1 MLAKIINENNAIFWY
16 ILNFMDLFMY
26 SIFFKLI
33 LDSFSIKRFNYKI
46 SYLLLFLISMGS
58 FIIAYENIFF
68 YIISCIVFYKINYEG
83 SILKGSIYS
92 TFYWCV
98 IRKIIELVSLHLVCS
113 INYSNIDKRLEFMDG
128 EIVQI
133 ELFIFKLVAI
143 SLLYLIYIY
152 IYRYS
157 KLRKI
162 PLSFIYML
170 IPILTNI
177 ICVLLVFRYK
187 VFNRQSSIEFIV
199 VILMIF
205 LSNIIFGFIFKRIIN
220 DYNVK
225 QENKILTDNIL
236 KDYDY
241 YLKIKE
247 EQDKIKEIYHDIKNH
262 MICLRDFCENSDTQ
276 RAINYIDNIE
286 SGMQKYNNLG
296 LEFNTGNMIVDSIL
310 KNKKNLCIERKIDFD
325 IDVDFSKIEF
335 MDMVDICILFSNLID
350 NAIEASEK
358 IQDLD
363 IVKKIR
369 LESKLI
375 DSFYVIVIENNKT
388 NIVNHKRGVFLT
400 SKQDKFFHGIGLKN
414 VKNIVN
420 KYLGELV
427 IEEVENR
434 FIVKIIVP
442 HC

>member
-1 MLAKIINENNAIFWY
+1 MLADIINENNTVFWFIF
-16 ILNFMDLFMY
+16 NFMDLFIY
-26 SIFFKLI
+26 FIFFKLI

-46 SYLLLFLISMGS
+46 SYLLLLLISMGS
-58 FIIAYENIFF
+58 FIIGYENIFI
-68 YIISCIVFYKINYEG
+68 YIVFCIAFYKINYDG
-83 SILKGSIYS
+83 NILKGSIYS
-92 TFYWCV
+92 TFYWG
-98 IRKIIELVSLHLVCS
+98 IIYNFIEFICSKLVFD
-113 INYSNIDKRLEFMDG
+113 INYSNMDRGLEFIDG
-128 EIVQI
+128 MIYISEI
-133 ELFIFKLVAI
+133 FIFRLIAI
-143 SLLYLIYIY
+143 SILYLIYIY
-152 IYRYS
+152 IYRYYKS
-157 KLRKI
+157 RKS
-162 PLSFIYML
+162 PLLFIYMF
-170 IPILTNI
+170 IPILTNV
-177 ICVLLVFRYK
+177 ICLLLAFRYK
-187 VFNRQSSIEFIV
+187 VLNKQISIEFIV
-199 VILMIF
+199 AILMIF
-205 LSNIIFGFIFKRIIN
+205 LSNIIFFIIFNRIISDHN
-220 DYNVK
+220 IK
-225 QENKILTDNIL
+225 QENKILTDSIL
-236 KDYDY
+236 KDYNY

-247 EQDKIKEIYHDIKNH
+247 EQNKIKEIHHDIKNH
-262 MICLRDFCENSDTQ
+262 MICLRDFCENKDTQ
-276 RAINYIDNIE
+276 NAIDYIDNIE
-286 SGMQKYNNLG
+286 SGMQKYNNFSV
-296 LEFNTGNMIVDSIL
+296 EFNTGNMIVDSIL